1 MVEKEILIGDLD
13 LEQKGVEQVGLSLL
27 VALIRPEPPAGH
39 CAQRNKFSKHSPRP
53 QGSGAICQHISSK
66 IFTRC
71 LLGSEY
77 CSRCSD
83 RVHTLACAHAHT
95 HTHTPCTHHTRP
107 RASVL
112 KPQSTKEANMKLDS
126 GVRQLL
132 FSCSV
137 MSDSLRPHGLQHTR
151 LPCPSLSPRL
161 CSNLC
166 PSNR

>member
-1 MVEKEILIGDLD
+1 MVEKEILTGDLD

-83 RVHTLACAHAHT
+83 RVHTLACAHARTHT
-95 HTHTPCTHHTRP
+95 HTHTHTMHP
-107 RASVL
+107 SSQAKGICLKAS
-112 KPQSTKEANMKLDS
+112 
-126 GVRQLL
+126 
-132 FSCSV
+132 
-137 MSDSLRPHGLQHTR
+137 QHKGSKHETGFWSQTVIVQ
-151 LPCPSLSPRL
+151 SLSHV
-161 CSNLC
+161 
-166 PSNR
+166 